1 MGLWHYACVQTSIPD
16 RGKGVFSS
24 SLCVQTNSEAH
35 TAIYLMDTVNPF
47 QGVRAVGA

>member
-1 MGLWHYACVQTSIPD
+1 MALCLCTNFDPRQ
-16 RGKGVFSS
+16 RQRVFS

-47 QGVRAVGA
+47 QRVRAVGA